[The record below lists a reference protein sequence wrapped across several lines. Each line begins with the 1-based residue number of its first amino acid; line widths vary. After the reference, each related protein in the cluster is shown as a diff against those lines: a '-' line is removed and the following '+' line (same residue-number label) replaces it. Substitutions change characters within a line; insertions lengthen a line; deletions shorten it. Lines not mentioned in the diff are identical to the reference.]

1 MVGGDGVRRRES
13 PGGECGCGIWDGA
26 ARGDSLLVRSTMRG
40 GIRARVF
47 WGGCTVMDGRRRGT
61 GRGGGDV
68 GEGGRDGTKLGMVRR
83 CGDSGKIGNSR
94 APCVSGGIGFPG
106 P

>member
-26 ARGDSLLVRSTMRG
+26 VRGDSLLVRSTMRG
-40 GIRARVF
+40 GVLSRVC
-47 WGGCTVMDGRRRGT
+47 WATGDGRRRDT

-68 GEGGRDGTKLGMVRR
+68 DGEGGRDGMVLGIVRR
-83 CGDSGKIGNSR
+83 CGDGGKTGNSF
-94 APCVSGGIGFPG
+94 APFVNGGTGFPG
-106 P
+106 PQ